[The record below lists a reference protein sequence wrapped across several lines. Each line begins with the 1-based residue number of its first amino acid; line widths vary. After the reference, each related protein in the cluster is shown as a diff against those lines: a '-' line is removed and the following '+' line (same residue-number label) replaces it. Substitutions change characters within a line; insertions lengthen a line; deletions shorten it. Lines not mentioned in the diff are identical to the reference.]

1 MFNLKLLNQIPLFFS
16 GYTQKLK
23 VSFVITDCQ
32 KKWGIG
38 LLPSEEFVDHFL
50 DISYGSLRSD
60 RVEGLFYL
68 VRFLHFLIH
77 FHLKILA
84 PHLLRHKVFTE
95 LNLILVLVLIRSCFC
110 NFALPLHS
118 VHPLLQCILLILDA
132 CLKGLD
138 SLFPLILLSFDV
150 LH

>member
-1 MFNLKLLNQIPLFFS
+1 
-16 GYTQKLK
+16 
-23 VSFVITDCQ
+23 VH
-32 KKWGIG
+32 
-38 LLPSEEFVDHFL
+38 HFL

-60 RVEGLFYL
+60 RVEGLLYL
-68 VRFLHFLIH
+68 VRLLHFLIH
-77 FHLKILA
+77 LHLKVLA
-84 PHLLRHKVFTE
+84 PHLLSHKVFAE
-95 LNLILVLVLIRSCFC
+95 LNLILILVLVCSGLC